1 MSDDQASRT
10 SEEETTSNE
19 DVNSPSST
27 TPPPTPYELD
37 FQHRHISLK
46 QFGEGLQLAA
56 NTLFPSDSTS
66 RYTKTSVLI
75 LCWEDEDPN
84 LPVSIEISRLSY
96 VFEHVYNFEVESWK
110 IPTKHS
116 HFQLN
121 QKIGAFAQP
130 EDDDRQHL
138 KIVYYAGHARLAK
151 NRTLVWA
158 GLVHDPLSLSLFP
171 PIEQLDRMLILI

>member
-1 MSDDQASRT
+1 MSDDQESRT
-10 SEEETTSNE
+10 SEEDTTSNE
-19 DVNSPSST
+19 DTNKSNVDSHSSSP
-27 TPPPTPYELD
+27 PPPTPHELD
-37 FQHRHISLK
+37 FQQRHISLK

-56 NTLFPSDSTS
+56 NTLFPNDSTS

-75 LCWEDEDPN
+75 LSWEDEDPE

-96 VFEHVYNFEVESWK
+96 VFEHVYQFEVESWK
-110 IPTKHS
+110 IPTKNS
-116 HFQLN
+116 HFELN
-121 QKIGAFAQP
+121 QKIGAFVKP

-158 GLVHDPLSLSLFP
+158 GSV
-171 PIEQLDRMLILI
+171 LDS